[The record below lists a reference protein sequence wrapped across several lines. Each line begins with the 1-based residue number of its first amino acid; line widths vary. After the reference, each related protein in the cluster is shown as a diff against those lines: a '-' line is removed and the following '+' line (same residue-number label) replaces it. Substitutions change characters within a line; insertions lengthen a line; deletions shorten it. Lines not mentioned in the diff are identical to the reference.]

1 MFCFKWKYLLDF
13 VRLSR
18 TSSFVLTQI
27 NILVLVTRLITV
39 LRMVCRYVEVSL
51 KKKRGTV
58 SCTCSS
64 VLLLSDFKKWP
75 LVNVLIQR
83 ISYVVFL
90 IWALILARWVMVASS
105 HRLIEESNKKR
116 IFTLLLTNF
125 FSLILLFSDLPTQGR
140 YLCGLLLESWII
152 WNELRITL
160 VFFYDPNFLGCI
172 LNPSL
177 VQYILATLYV
187 FLRLVKIILLL
198 EWLQLLVGPSFIGL
212 SPNMAI
218 FERSINTRLLSC

>member
-1 MFCFKWKYLLDF
+1 M
-13 VRLSR
+13 
-18 TSSFVLTQI
+18 
-27 NILVLVTRLITV
+27 VLVTRLITV
-39 LRMVCRYVEVSL
+39 LHMVCWYVKVCL
-51 KKKRGTV
+51 KMKRGTM
-58 SCTCSS
+58 SCACSS
-64 VLLLSDFKKWP
+64 VLLLSDFKKGP
-75 LVNVLIQR
+75 LVDVLIQR

-90 IWALILARWVMVASS
+90 IWALILARWVMIASS

-198 EWLQLLVGPSFIGL
+198 EWLQLLVSPTFIGL

-218 FERSINTRLLSC
+218 FEWSINTRLLSC